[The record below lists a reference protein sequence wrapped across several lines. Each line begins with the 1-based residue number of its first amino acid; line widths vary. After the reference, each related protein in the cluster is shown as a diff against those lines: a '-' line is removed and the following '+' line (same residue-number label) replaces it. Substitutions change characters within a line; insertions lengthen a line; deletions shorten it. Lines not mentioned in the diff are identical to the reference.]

1 VAKDGIDVSDAED
14 VESSIQRELE
24 SMKSSTSSSLFK
36 LVRLEIQCGRLI
48 NGLGWLLRIRIDNP
62 DLHKAVSFVRTSDS
76 IDPVSLVHSICKD
89 AQSKPDQKKSRF
101 IKRMTPM
108 TLMRKTMSG
117 GLEHVCK
124 TVLRPHFHAGG
135 PAKKVSEDEW
145 STKPFRTTQSKA
157 WQLRLSVHRRTLCV
171 LISREQQHLPG

>member
-1 VAKDGIDVSDAED
+1 
-14 VESSIQRELE
+14 
-24 SMKSSTSSSLFK
+24 MKSSTSSSLFK

-48 NGLGWLLRIRIDNP
+48 ISLGWLLRIRIDNP

-89 AQSKPDQKKSRF
+89 AQSKPDKQKSRF

-117 GLEHVCK
+117 GLEHVCQ

-135 PAKKVSEDEW
+135 SAKKVSEDE
-145 STKPFRTTQSKA
+145 
-157 WQLRLSVHRRTLCV
+157 
-171 LISREQQHLPG
+171 